1 MQAHFDCGGGEFGGN
16 GVALYPEGG
25 RVKRAPLL
33 SRMCICRWH

>member
-16 GVALYPEGG
+16 GVALYPEG

-33 SRMCICRWH
+33 SRMCLCRWH